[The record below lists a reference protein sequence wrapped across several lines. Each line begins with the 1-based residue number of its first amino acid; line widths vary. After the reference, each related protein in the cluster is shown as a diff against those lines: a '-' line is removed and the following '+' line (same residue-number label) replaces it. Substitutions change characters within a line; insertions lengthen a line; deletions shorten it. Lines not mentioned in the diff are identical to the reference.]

1 MNFGFDESV
10 CLLSGLAMISTL
22 VIPGADVR
30 QRMIGLVGGVGLV
43 GYSFY
48 VANQTSGVIV
58 LPIPLLA
65 LGWALPG
72 KAIYDHFKSRFRPGD
87 TQMGGGLAPAKPLP
101 NTRGHETPSDSTP
114 AFYQFRGH
122 MMIADPAGETVE
134 GKGTLEFGAAG
145 VQGTFRKQL
154 VAVAWDQVAE
164 IDFRE
169 DSDNAA
175 ELMIFPHVQRS
186 RRSTRHRL
194 ERGDEI
200 TTLGYRWRQALAEA
214 GETSRQRH
222 ASRILMSAHRT
233 VKDHIARCPKSSA
246 GSQMAA
252 GFAPESEKIAAPI
265 IERGLR
271 RVTVPRFML
280 LPDVLTLAW
289 QPPARAAL
297 PTDRT
302 QERPSRP
309 HPRPPKVAASSG
321 QRDGHSPPPRREPA
335 STPGPRLTSPTLL
348 LQRGPV
354 SLPWAAPGPSQ
365 RPLRARVT
373 QPLGRQ
379 RMGRRGT
386 LIARGGLDATYC
398 TGLTT
403 AAAAN
408 SQGNSLTVLAGGG
421 AQLRP
426 AQTRA
431 IPRSSPP
438 IKAALGVVP

>member
-175 ELMIFPHVQRS
+175 ELMIFLTYNV
-186 RRSTRHRL
+186 
-194 ERGDEI
+194 
-200 TTLGYRWRQALAEA
+200 
-214 GETSRQRH
+214 
-222 ASRILMSAHRT
+222 
-233 VKDHIARCPKSSA
+233 
-246 GSQMAA
+246 
-252 GFAPESEKIAAPI
+252 PE
-265 IERGLR
+265 
-271 RVTVPRFML
+271 
-280 LPDVLTLAW
+280 
-289 QPPARAAL
+289 
-297 PTDRT
+297 
-302 QERPSRP
+302 
-309 HPRPPKVAASSG
+309 
-321 QRDGHSPPPRREPA
+321 
-335 STPGPRLTSPTLL
+335 
-348 LQRGPV
+348 
-354 SLPWAAPGPSQ
+354 
-365 RPLRARVT
+365 
-373 QPLGRQ
+373 
-379 RMGRRGT
+379 GRRAIAWSEATKSQLLAIDGAKRWLKPEKLLANGT
-386 LIARGGLDATYC
+386 
-398 TGLTT
+398 
-403 AAAAN
+403 
-408 SQGNSLTVLAGGG
+408 
-421 AQLRP
+421 P
-426 AQTRA
+426 AEF
-431 IPRSSPP
+431 
-438 IKAALGVVP
+438 